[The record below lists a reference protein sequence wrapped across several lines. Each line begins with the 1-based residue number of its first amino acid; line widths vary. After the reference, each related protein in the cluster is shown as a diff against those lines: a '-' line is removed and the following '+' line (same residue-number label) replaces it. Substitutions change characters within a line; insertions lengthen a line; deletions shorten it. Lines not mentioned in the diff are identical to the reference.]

1 MKTLNFSTSLR
12 EFNGQIIPLTGA
24 EDSPPFTLRD
34 ALLGYLAKTVADMSN
49 ADQPQLYALGMRIG
63 TSNGEPLTLSQPEYD
78 ALKRLCDKPPP
89 VPMVVAHQVK
99 ALVDAAIEAT

>member
-1 MKTLNFSTSLR
+1 MKTLDVSTPLR

-34 ALLGYLAKTVADMSN
+34 ALLGYLAKTMADLSN
-49 ADQPQLYALGMRIG
+49 ADQSQLYTLGMRIG
-63 TSNGEPLTLSQPEYD
+63 VSSGEAVELSQPEYD

-99 ALVDAAIEAT
+99 ALVDAAT